1 MALLPLVAAPGA
13 SAAEEETCF
22 FRQHRGAAV
31 NARQALSRAAT
42 ATATAARLAQS
53 EQACVRACCAT
64 AVKPGGRWLRLLGP
78 GSSDPFQMCLSL

>member
-31 NARQALSRAAT
+31 NARQALSRA
-42 ATATAARLAQS
+42 ATAARLAQS